1 MVALD
6 TTILLPLLSSL
17 AGPPSGSDGK
27 PIDSWKEKIDHLIED
42 LQKSHEKIIIPTP
55 VLAEVLVHAA
65 HAGAEYLRRLK
76 QSSSFRIEPFD
87 DRAAVEVAIMIRE
100 DLQADLGKRGGLQAT
115 WAKVK
120 FDRQIVAIAKVN
132 GASVLYSDDPDIR
145 VFGQRA
151 GLTVISTSQLP
162 LPEEKTQMV
171 LFDSPKALE
180 PAKDSDENEDTE
192 E

>member
-42 LQKSHEKIIIPTP
+42 LQKSHEKIILPTP

-87 DRAAVEVAIMIRE
+87 DRAAVEVA
-100 DLQADLGKRGGLQAT
+100 
-115 WAKVK
+115 
-120 FDRQIVAIAKVN
+120 N
-132 GASVLYSDDPDIR
+132 HDPR
-145 VFGQRA
+145 
-151 GLTVISTSQLP
+151 
-162 LPEEKTQMV
+162 
-171 LFDSPKALE
+171 
-180 PAKDSDENEDTE
+180 
-192 E
+192 